1 MFAMSKS
8 EKRRRKQMILVRVD
22 EEEKRKLQEQAKKC
36 GQSVAGLLR
45 SLALHYPLI
54 SRVDQYALDT
64 LVKASADLG
73 RLGGLFKLWLTQ
85 NSETKPSLGNRT
97 YESIEALVEEIEKN
111 QREMLE
117 ISRKLL

>member
-1 MFAMSKS
+1 MSKS

-54 SRVDQYALDT
+54 SRVDQYALDI

-73 RLGGLFKLWLTQ
+73 RVGGLFKLWLTQ
-85 NSETKPSLGNRT
+85 NSEAKPSLGNRT

>member
-1 MFAMSKS
+1 MSKS

-85 NSETKPSLGNRT
+85 NSDTKPSLGNRT
-97 YESIEALVEEIEKN
+97 YESIEALVEEMERN

>member
-1 MFAMSKS
+1 
-8 EKRRRKQMILVRVD
+8 MILVRVD
-22 EEEKRKLQEQAKKC
+22 DEEKRKLQEQAKRC

-73 RLGGLFKLWLTQ
+73 RLGGLFKLYLSK
-85 NSETKPSLGNRT
+85 NEDFKESARLGDRS
-97 YESIEALVEEIEKN
+97 YEDVEKLVEEIANSQK
-111 QREMLE
+111 EMLE